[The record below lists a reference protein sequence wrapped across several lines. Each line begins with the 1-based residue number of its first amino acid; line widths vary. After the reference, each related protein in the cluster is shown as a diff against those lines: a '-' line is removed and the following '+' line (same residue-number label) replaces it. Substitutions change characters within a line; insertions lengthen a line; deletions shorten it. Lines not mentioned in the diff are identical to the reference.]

1 MKAQGRVELVREM
14 ASARSCW
21 SPGPRLGSGY
31 LAVVGSHRM
40 FRAALWPQE
49 EGSGWPFR
57 CWHPGPGVHS
67 GTPHTPPAAAAGLT
81 GAGYPASPGVR
92 SGCTSAMQSLP
103 DSSNKP
109 ALLADLPLHGLRGAL
124 SGPLGRFLS
133 LAFHLTQTAGALQ
146 SSLQMAGKR
155 WDPGGRDTGLWVA
168 EGRVT
173 AC

>member
-1 MKAQGRVELVREM
+1 MRWRLPGHAGPLVPVWAVGTLLLWEVTECSELP
-14 ASARSCW
+14 S
-21 SPGPRLGSGY
+21 GPRRRA
-31 LAVVGSHRM
+31 LAGLSAVGTQDLECT
-40 FRAALWPQE
+40 A
-49 EGSGWPFR
+49 
-57 CWHPGPGVHS
+57 
-67 GTPHTPPAAAAGLT
+67 TPPTHPPAAAAGLT

-124 SGPLGRFLS
+124 SGPLGRVLS